1 MKKLLLIF
9 ALTCVILSGCSSNS
23 QQTDNSKS
31 SVQSTSSSQ
40 SSETS
45 EEETQKEDL
54 SKELE
59 NIKVTAS
66 LDEMMGYEKVTI
78 ENTSSY
84 VFTSS
89 VHVRFYNSNNKMVG
103 NDTIFVESLA
113 PGDYTWANI
122 SVSELGELSFK
133 YDFSMNYEFTEPQSV
148 SNNQTVNDDWSA
160 EMTEK
165 MSGFQNTSWYPFIEE
180 INVYNGD
187 GERDALVIAIVSS
200 NTSQEDIDRI
210 GNTIF
215 GNFAFGTGANR
226 SFDVISV
233 SVQNSNGDELF
244 LRTK

>member
-1 MKKLLLIF
+1 M
-9 ALTCVILSGCSSNS
+9 
-23 QQTDNSKS
+23 
-31 SVQSTSSSQ
+31 
-40 SSETS
+40 
-45 EEETQKEDL
+45 
-54 SKELE
+54 
-59 NIKVTAS
+59 
-66 LDEMMGYEKVTI
+66 
-78 ENTSSY
+78 
-84 VFTSS
+84 
-89 VHVRFYNSNNKMVG
+89 
-103 NDTIFVESLA
+103 
-113 PGDYTWANI
+113 
-122 SVSELGELSFK
+122 SELGELSFK

-148 SNNQTVNDDWSA
+148 SNNQTVNEDWSA

-215 GNFAFGTGANR
+215 GNFAFGTGADR

-233 SVQNSNGDELF
+233 SVQNSNGGELF

>member
-1 MKKLLLIF
+1 MKKLLLGLVVSSLLL
-9 ALTCVILSGCSSNS
+9 AGCSSGE
-23 QQTDNSKS
+23 QQTGSKS

-45 EEETQKEDL
+45 EETTQKEDL

-89 VHVRFYNSNNKMVG
+89 VHVKFYNSNNKMVG

-113 PGDYTWANI
+113 PGNSTWANI

-148 SNNQTVNDDWSA
+148 SNNQTVNENWSA
-160 EMTEK
+160 ELNEK

-187 GERDALVIAIVSS
+187 AERDAMVVAIVSS
-200 NTSQEDIDRI
+200 NTSQEDVDRI
-210 GNTIF
+210 GNTVF
-215 GNFAFGTGANR
+215 GNFAFGTGTDR